1 MRNKNGARMRQFDFY
16 EFTGILVPGATVL
29 AGVLLLV
36 PDFIKPESIKDVSV
50 GGLGLFIVVAYVL
63 GHLVQAVGNGV
74 ESVWWKLWGGMPTDW
89 LRTKPDCVLAP
100 SQLTALEKA
109 IKGRLGLDGLQ
120 IAHSTAGQWY
130 AVTRQVYAEV
140 AGAGRAARIDV
151 FNGNYGLNRGIG
163 AGLLVVLVIA
173 LINWP
178 VNWTF
183 AGGVTAALALAI
195 YRMHRF
201 ARHYAREVFV
211 QFLQL
216 PAREFNKENKQ

>member
-1 MRNKNGARMRQFDFY
+1 MKQFDFY

-29 AGVLLLV
+29 TGAVVLFPGWGLPAL
-36 PDFIKPESIKDVSV
+36 IKDTSV
-50 GGLGLFIVVAYVL
+50 GGLGVFIVLAYVL
-63 GHLVQAVGNGV
+63 GHLVQAVGNGI
-74 ESVWWKLWGGMPTDW
+74 ESVWWKIWGGMPTDW
-89 LRTKPDCVLAP
+89 LRTKPDCLLAP

-109 IKGRLGLDGLQ
+109 VKERLGLDGLQ

-130 AVTRQVYAEV
+130 AVTRQIYAEV
-140 AGAGRAARIDV
+140 AGAGRTARIDV

-163 AGLLVVLVIA
+163 AGLLVVLVIV

-178 VNWTF
+178 VDWMF
-183 AGGVTAALALAI
+183 AGGVTAAFALAI

>member
-1 MRNKNGARMRQFDFY
+1 MKQFDFY

-29 AGVLLLV
+29 TGAVVLFPGWGLPAL
-36 PDFIKPESIKDVSV
+36 IKDTSI
-50 GGLGLFIVVAYVL
+50 GGLGVFIVLAYVL
-63 GHLVQAVGNGV
+63 GHLVQAVGNGI
-74 ESVWWKLWGGMPTDW
+74 ESIWWKIWGGMPTDW
-89 LRTKPDCVLAP
+89 LRTKPDCLLAP
-100 SQLTALEKA
+100 SQLTVLEKA
-109 IKGRLGLDGLQ
+109 VKERLGLDGLQ
-120 IAHSTAGQWY
+120 ISHSTAGQWY

-178 VNWTF
+178 VDWTF

>member
-1 MRNKNGARMRQFDFY
+1 MKQFDFY
-16 EFTGILVPGATVL
+16 EFTGILIPGATVL
-29 AGVLLLV
+29 TGAVVLFPGWGLPAL
-36 PDFIKPESIKDVSV
+36 IKDTSV
-50 GGLGLFIVVAYVL
+50 GGLGVFVVLAYVL

-89 LRTKPDCVLAP
+89 LRTKPERLLAP
-100 SQLTALEKA
+100 SQINALEKA
-109 IKGRLGLDGLQ
+109 VKERLGLDDLQ
-120 IAHSTAGQWY
+120 IAHSNAGQWY
-130 AVTRQVYAEV
+130 AVTRQIYAEV
-140 AGAGRAARIDV
+140 AGAGRAGRIDV

-173 LINWP
+173 VIKWP
-178 VNWTF
+178 VDWTI
-183 AGGVTAALALAI
+183 AGGVTVAMALAT

-216 PAREFNKENKQ
+216 PARDLNKENKQ

>member
-1 MRNKNGARMRQFDFY
+1 MRQFDFY
-16 EFTGILVPGATVL
+16 EFTGILAPGATVL
-29 AGVLLLV
+29 TGAVFLFPGWGLPTL
-36 PDFIKPESIKDVSV
+36 IKDTSV
-50 GGLGLFIVVAYVL
+50 GGLGVFVVLAYVL
-63 GHLVQAVGNGV
+63 GHLVQAVGNGI
-74 ESVWWKLWGGMPTDW
+74 ESAWWKLWGGMPTDW
-89 LRTKPDCVLAP
+89 LRTKPDRLLAP
-100 SQLTALEKA
+100 SQITALEKA
-109 IKGRLGLDGLQ
+109 VKERLGLDDLQ
-120 IAHSTAGQWY
+120 IAHSNAGQWY

-163 AGLLVVLVIA
+163 AGLVVVLVIA

-178 VNWTF
+178 VDWTF
-183 AGGVTAALALAI
+183 AGGVTAALSLAI